1 MQTKVFLV
9 PPQRNINL
17 LDVHDFYWSSPSITL
32 AGIGVAKRI
41 QVPNLKNISNEMDQ
55 FSEITLVNNEGD
67 AASRSE
73 ELCGFAAFPFD
84 PNSGTDVIIPSIL
97 IKKYASGKTYIL
109 YTGHDMRTEE
119 DIFEQIFQ
127 NKRPEGD
134 QSPTHVQ
141 VDYPIPPYI
150 WRDEKVNTIKDYI
163 KAGEVKKV
171 VLARELVLA
180 AKQDFQINEVLQKL
194 QKQNQSSLI
203 FNIDGFLGASPELLI
218 KREGNT
224 IMSHPLAGTTQKYD
238 DLKQD
243 QDSKQK
249 LLESTKDAYEH
260 KVTIDWLLNEL
271 LPFCSFVD
279 ADPEPKIISLS
290 HVHHLGT
297 EVSGQL
303 SNPPC
308 SILELVSSLHPT
320 PAVGGD
326 PQKEALAIIKEV
338 EGINRQHYA
347 GPVGWV
353 AANGDGEFAVG
364 IRSAEVISNR
374 AHLFA
379 GVGLVEDSDPQS
391 ELEETEAKFKTM
403 LNTFLSTP

>member
-1 MQTKVFLV
+1 
-9 PPQRNINL
+9 
-17 LDVHDFYWSSPSITL
+17 
-32 AGIGVAKRI
+32 
-41 QVPNLKNISNEMDQ
+41 MDQ
-55 FSEITLVNNEGD
+55 FSEITLVNNDGD
-67 AASRSE
+67 AAGRSE

-97 IKKYASGKTYIL
+97 IKKYASGKTFIL

-127 NKRPEGD
+127 NKRPEGG

-141 VDYPIPPYI
+141 IDYPIPPDI

-163 KAGEVKKV
+163 KAGDVKKV

-279 ADPEPKIISLS
+279 ADPEPKIISLQ

-308 SILELVSSLHPT
+308 SILELVSALHPT

-353 AANGDGEFAVG
+353 SANGDGEFAVG
-364 IRSAEVISNR
+364 IRSAQIRDNK

-403 LNTFLSTP
+403 LSTFLKN

>member
-1 MQTKVFLV
+1 M
-9 PPQRNINL
+9 
-17 LDVHDFYWSSPSITL
+17 
-32 AGIGVAKRI
+32 
-41 QVPNLKNISNEMDQ
+41 
-55 FSEITLVNNEGD
+55 
-67 AASRSE
+67 
-73 ELCGFAAFPFD
+73 
-84 PNSGTDVIIPSIL
+84 
-97 IKKYASGKTYIL
+97 
-109 YTGHDMRTEE
+109 
-119 DIFEQIFQ
+119 
-127 NKRPEGD
+127 
-134 QSPTHVQ
+134 
-141 VDYPIPPYI
+141 
-150 WRDEKVNTIKDYI
+150 
-163 KAGEVKKV
+163 
-171 VLARELVLA
+171 
-180 AKQDFQINEVLQKL
+180 
-194 QKQNQSSLI
+194 I

-218 KREGNT
+218 KRKGNT
-224 IMSHPLAGTTQKYD
+224 IMSHPLAGTTQKHD

-243 QDSKQK
+243 KDSKQK

-279 ADPEPKIISLS
+279 ADPEPKIISLQ

-308 SILELVSSLHPT
+308 SILELVSALHPT

-338 EGINRQHYA
+338 EGIDRQHYA
-347 GPVGWV
+347 GPVGWLSS
-353 AANGDGEFAVG
+353 NGDGEFAVG
-364 IRSAEVISNR
+364 IRSAQIRGNK

-403 LNTFLSTP
+403 LSTFLKN

>member
-1 MQTKVFLV
+1 
-9 PPQRNINL
+9 
-17 LDVHDFYWSSPSITL
+17 
-32 AGIGVAKRI
+32 
-41 QVPNLKNISNEMDQ
+41 MDQ
-55 FSEITLVNNEGD
+55 FSEITLANNDGD
-67 AASRSE
+67 ATSKSE

-97 IKKYASGKTYIL
+97 IKKYASGKTFIL

-127 NKRPEGD
+127 NKRTEGD
-134 QSPTHVQ
+134 QSPTHVRI
-141 VDYPIPPYI
+141 DYPIPPDI

-163 KAGEVKKV
+163 KAGDIKKV

-194 QKQNQSSLI
+194 QKQNQSSLV

-218 KREGNT
+218 KRKGNT
-224 IMSHPLAGTTQKYD
+224 IMSHPLAGTTQKYV

-243 QDSKQK
+243 QDSKTK

-279 ADPEPKIISLS
+279 ADPEPKIISLQ

-308 SILELVSSLHPT
+308 SILELVSALHPT

-364 IRSAEVISNR
+364 IRSAEVTSNR

-403 LNTFLSTP
+403 LDTFLSTS